1 MSATVILDRL
11 DVASASLRKENYSAA
26 RSSTLK
32 HKKKNQKHKKHKK
45 QQQHKQK

>member
-32 HKKKNQKHKKHKK
+32 HKKKKNQKHKK

>member
-1 MSATVILDRL
+1 MSATMILDRL

-32 HKKKNQKHKKHKK
+32 HKKKLKTKKHKK